1 MQGRALLVRILH
13 CLVSKFATLKVTNPD
28 SEPFEVAVNQTF
40 NDEQISWF
48 RHGSALNFM
57 KWQNARATRSNVA

>member
-1 MQGRALLVRILH
+1 MAAKFELLDVGGREV
-13 CLVSKFATLKVTNPD
+13 KVTNPD

-57 KWQNARATRSNVA
+57 KWVNARATRSNVA